1 MSAFFFS
8 LNGALSLQYTHMLFV
23 AQLHDVQIKASSKIF
38 TPNRG
43 FKTQLCKLSFFF
55 FKCHIKTNVNFNI
68 DILIF
73 CFCFFCFSRNYK
85 HIGEE
90 LWKSAWLPSS
100 LPLKFSK
107 FKKKEEKAV
116 WLIKFSLCPSLPAR
130 KSRKR
135 KPVSIVAATP
145 VRMRE
150 VGERSVQL
158 MCIPRSIVWKC
169 HPDCCS
175 NNTTA
180 SYWKRAGQTASPMCY
195 VFFIFLFFYF
205 NNLICLTA
213 IRR

>member
-1 MSAFFFS
+1 M
-8 LNGALSLQYTHMLFV
+8 GLSLCSILICYLLPNCMMFKSRLAAKFSH
-23 AQLHDVQIKASSKIF
+23 QIEVLKH
-38 TPNRG
+38 NYVNY
-43 FKTQLCKLSFFF
+43 LFFF

-68 DILIF
+68 AILPF
-73 CFCFFCFSRNYK
+73 LFLCFLFSRNSK

-116 WLIKFSLCPSLPAR
+116 WLIKFSLCPSLPVR

-195 VFFIFLFFYF
+195 VFFIYLF
-205 NNLICLTA
+205 
-213 IRR
+213 